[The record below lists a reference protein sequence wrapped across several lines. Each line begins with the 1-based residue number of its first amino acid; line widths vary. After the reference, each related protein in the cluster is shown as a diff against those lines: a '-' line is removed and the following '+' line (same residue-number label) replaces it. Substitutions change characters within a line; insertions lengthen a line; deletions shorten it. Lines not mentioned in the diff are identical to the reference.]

1 MIGRKKSLGEAAEIG
16 GTEKGDN
23 MLKELL
29 IKSRKK
35 IALEAL
41 QNAKTVEESEKQIDI
56 IVKCNKILFQL
67 STETCLIKDEESDN
81 ASN

>member
-1 MIGRKKSLGEAAEIG
+1 MIERKKSLGAPVEFGRTER
-16 GTEKGDN
+16 GTN

-67 STETCLIKDEESDN
+67 STEACLIKDEESDN

>member
-1 MIGRKKSLGEAAEIG
+1 
-16 GTEKGDN
+16 

-67 STETCLIKDEESDN
+67 STEACLIKDEESDN